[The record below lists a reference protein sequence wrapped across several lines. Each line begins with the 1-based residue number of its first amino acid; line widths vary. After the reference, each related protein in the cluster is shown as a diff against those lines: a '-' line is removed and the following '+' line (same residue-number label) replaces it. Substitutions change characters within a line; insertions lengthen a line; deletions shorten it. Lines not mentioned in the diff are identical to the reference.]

1 MDFNAFKNLV
11 QNTRSTR
18 RFKPNITIDSK
29 ELTEVIDVARSV
41 SSARNMQPLKYLIV
55 TNKGML
61 EQLSSTS
68 KWATHLTQWSQS
80 QEEQPSAFI
89 IVCNDTSIEGYE
101 QVDCGIALQTIML
114 GLKIK
119 GYDSCPLASIDKE
132 ICQELF
138 HLDTHLK
145 PILGIA
151 IGISDETINIV
162 DIKNDT
168 NYYRDEKDHH
178 CVPKRTLETILLGQY

>member
-1 MDFNAFKNLV
+1 MDFNTFKNLV

-18 RFKPNITIDSK
+18 RFQPNITIDSK
-29 ELTEVIDVARSV
+29 ELIEVIDVARSV
-41 SSARNMQPLKYLIV
+41 SSARNMQPLKYIIV
-55 TNKGML
+55 TNKDMV

-119 GYDSCPLASIDKE
+119 RYDSCPLASIDKE

-138 HLDTHLK
+138 HLDTQMK

-151 IGISDETINIV
+151 IGVASETIKLV
-162 DIKNDT
+162 DVTNDT
-168 NYYRDEKDHH
+168 NYYRNEEDNH
-178 CVPKRTLETILLGQY
+178 CVPKRNLDTILLGQY